1 VQGVETEELS
11 REISTGFIDLM
22 EEMTRHR
29 PEDARVHFNDDVVT
43 IVAERTLTRVERALA
58 LKDADAAL
66 DHRRRLQK
74 ALCSRI
80 SDLVE
85 SATGRRVLSCLADH
99 AVDPDVGV
107 YNVIVDGPVLG
118 EAGEAG

>member
-1 VQGVETEELS
+1 MQGDQTTEQTEGISS
-11 REISTGFIDLM
+11 RFVDLM

-29 PEDARVHFNDDVVT
+29 PEGARVFFNDELVT
-43 IVAERTLTRVERALA
+43 IVADRTLTRVEKALA
-58 LKDADAAL
+58 MKDADAAL

-74 ALCSRI
+74 AICARI

-85 SATGRRVLSCLADH
+85 DETGRRVLGCLSDH

-107 YNVIVDGPVLG
+107 YNVILDGPG
-118 EAGEAG
+118 PARG

>member
-1 VQGVETEELS
+1 VQGNQLQERSEE
-11 REISTGFIDLM
+11 IAAGFLDLM

-29 PEDARVHFNDDVVT
+29 PEGARVYFNENLVT
-43 IVAERTLTRVERALA
+43 IVGDGTLTRVEKALA
-58 LKDADAAL
+58 MKDADAAL
-66 DHRRRLQK
+66 DHRRRLQR

-85 SATGRRVLSCLADH
+85 EITGNRVLGCLADH

-107 YNVIVDGPVLG
+107 YNVIVEGPAPG
-118 EAGEAG
+118 R

>member
-1 VQGVETEELS
+1 MRFRHLLLIRRRLS
-11 REISTGFIDLM
+11 IHID
-22 EEMTRHR
+22 E
-29 PEDARVHFNDDVVT
+29 NG
-43 IVAERTLTRVERALA
+43 
-58 LKDADAAL
+58 AAL

>member
-1 VQGVETEELS
+1 MQGAPLVDQS
-11 REISTGFIDLM
+11 QRISDRFVDLM

-29 PEDARVHFNDDVVT
+29 PDGARVYFNDEVVT
-43 IVAERTLTRVERALA
+43 IVADGTLTRVEKALA
-58 LKDADAAL
+58 MKDTEAAL

-74 ALCSRI
+74 AICSRI

-85 SATGRRVLSCLADH
+85 DETGRRVLGCLADH

-107 YNVIVDGPVLG
+107 YNVILDGD
-118 EAGEAG
+118 ADAA

>member
-1 VQGVETEELS
+1 MQGGSVEDQVAASE
-11 REISTGFIDLM
+11 RISARFVDLM

-29 PEDARVHFNDDVVT
+29 PERARVFFNDDVIT
-43 IVAERTLTRVERALA
+43 IVADRTLTRVEKALA
-58 LKDADAAL
+58 MKDEEAAL

-74 ALCSRI
+74 AVCARI

-85 SATGRRVLSCLADH
+85 DETGRNVHGCLADH

-107 YNVIVDGPVLG
+107 YNVILDGP
-118 EAGEAG
+118 AG